1 MINLQRPLTRRQF
14 LKRAGLLALG
24 GVVAGSGGWEYA
36 SAVEPS
42 WLEIQPVTLTLP
54 RLAPAF
60 DGYRVVQFSDIHMSS
75 WMTRARLAE
84 VVGVVNAQG
93 ADLIAMTGDFVS
105 NLSDEIAQDLI
116 AVLGTLRA
124 PDGAVAVLGN
134 HDHWNDAGA
143 IHRVIKESGMVDL
156 TNTVHTLDRGSVP
169 LHLAGVD
176 DIWEKHDRLDEV
188 LPQLPQDGA
197 AILLAHEPD
206 FADTSAATGRFDLQ
220 LSGHSHGGQVI
231 MPLVGPLHLPYLGQ
245 KYPLGR
251 YQVGTMLQYTNRGV
265 GMIQPR
271 VRFNCR
277 PEITVFTLRAGTT

>member
-24 GVVAGSGGWEYA
+24 GMVAGSGGWEYMT
-36 SAVEPS
+36 AVEPG
-42 WLEIQPVTLTLP
+42 WLDVQPVTLTLP

-134 HDHWNDAGA
+134 HDHWNDADV

-156 TNTVHTLDRGSVP
+156 TNTVHTLQRGSTP

-176 DIWEKHDRLDEV
+176 DIWEKHDRLDDV
-188 LPQLPQDGA
+188 LTRLPQEGA

-231 MPLVGPLHLPYLGQ
+231 MPLVGPIHLPYLGQ

-251 YQVGTMLQYTNRGV
+251 YQVGTMIQYTNRGV

>member
-1 MINLQRPLTRRQF
+1 MINLQHPLTRRQL

-24 GVVAGSGGWEYA
+24 AAVVGSGWEYTTGI
-36 SAVEPS
+36 EPD
-42 WLEIQPVTLTLP
+42 WLNIQPVTLTLP

-60 DGYRVVQFSDIHMSS
+60 DGYRVVQFSDIHMSE
-75 WMTRARLAE
+75 WMTRARLTE
-84 VVGVVNAQG
+84 VVRVVNAQG

-116 AVLGTLRA
+116 DVLGTLQA

-134 HDHWNDAGA
+134 HDHWNDAA
-143 IHRVIKESGMVDL
+143 VIHQVIKESGMVDL
-156 TNTVHTLDRGSVP
+156 TNTIHTLDRAGVP

-176 DIWEKHDRLDEV
+176 DIWERHNRLDDV
-188 LPQLPQDGA
+188 LAHLPKDGA
-197 AILLAHEPD
+197 AVLLAHEPD

-231 MPLVGPLHLPYLGQ
+231 MPLVGPIHLPYLGQ

-251 YQVGTMLQYTNRGV
+251 YQVGSMIQYTNRGV

-277 PEITVFTLRAGTT
+277 PEITVFTLRAPAT

>member
-1 MINLQRPLTRRQF
+1 MINLQRPLTRRQL
-14 LKRAGLLALG
+14 LKRAGLLA
-24 GVVAGSGGWEYA
+24 AGAVLAGGGWEYA

-42 WLEIQPVTLTLP
+42 WLDIQPVTLTLP
-54 RLAPAF
+54 RLQRAF
-60 DGYRVVQFSDIHMSS
+60 DGYRVVQFSDIHMSE

-84 VVGVVNAQG
+84 VVRAVNAQG
-93 ADLIAMTGDFVS
+93 ADLIVMTGDFVS

-116 AVLGTLRA
+116 DVLGTLQA

-134 HDHWNDAGA
+134 HDHWNDAGV
-143 IHRVIKESGMVDL
+143 IHQVIKESGMVDL
-156 TNTVHTLDRGSVP
+156 TNTVHTLDRGGVP

-176 DIWEKHDRLDEV
+176 DIWERHNRLDDV
-188 LPQLPQDGA
+188 LAQLPKDGA
-197 AILLAHEPD
+197 AVLLAHEPD

-231 MPLVGPLHLPYLGQ
+231 MPLVGPIHLPYLGQ
-245 KYPLGR
+245 KYPLGH
-251 YQVGTMLQYTNRGV
+251 YQVGTMIQYTNRGV

-277 PEITVFTLRAGTT
+277 PEITVFTLRAG